1 MYRVWATSL
10 DHQQLPSSVI
20 RLDRWAEEEAG
31 DGASWLCI
39 QFDQAVTF
47 LGKWVDRHLQETD
60 SKGKS
65 KYDLSKLLDPGT
77 TERTLALEYLISA
90 FGRISK

>member
-1 MYRVWATSL
+1 MYRIWATSL

-47 LGKWVDRHLQETD
+47 LGKWVDKHLRETD
-60 SKGKS
+60 AKGRSKH
-65 KYDLSKLLDPGT
+65 DLSKLLDPNT
-77 TERTLALEYLISA
+77 TERTLALGYLFEN
-90 FGRISK
+90 FGRIDR